1 MSVEKSAMIAQITS
15 PTCDSHSLV
24 SERKPVGSI
33 RCRQLCLLTCLSTL
47 KSRNCIS
54 QSLNLIAV
62 LECLWHLGDW
72 CFLLWSHLPCTSP
85 HDSWEKLSLPPVSLW
100 VMGRGQA
107 MNKSFFFFFLWLILH
122 PSPLPQNLNFSFC
135 GKQNLLFIAPSMRL
149 YGPWITWYPRG
160 NFKD

>member
-107 MNKSFFFFFLWLILH
+107 MNKSFFFFFFFVADSTSFPFTTKPQFLFLWKTK
-122 PSPLPQNLNFSFC
+122 PSFHCTIHGTIWSLDYMVP
-135 GKQNLLFIAPSMRL
+135 
-149 YGPWITWYPRG
+149 
-160 NFKD
+160 